1 MINKPA
7 LLGSLFTLIFLIT
20 LAYLIGQS
28 SIYWY
33 QDGMLMR
40 FIGGHILLITS
51 YLFILHYAIVIA
63 QLNQLS
69 ELVDKSEE
77 SKDKSKSNSKS
88 KEEEDNDSNNQ

>member
-1 MINKPA
+1 MVNKPA

-40 FIGGHILLITS
+40 FIGGHLLLITS
-51 YLFILHYAIVIA
+51 YLFTLHYAIVIA

-69 ELVDKSEE
+69 GLVDKSEE
-77 SKDKSKSNSKS
+77 SKDKSKSKS
-88 KEEEDNDSNNQ
+88 KEEEEDNDSNNQ

>member
-1 MINKPA
+1 MNKPT

-33 QDGMLMR
+33 RDGMLMR
-40 FIGGHILLITS
+40 FIGGHILLVTS

-69 ELVDKSEE
+69 GLEDHSKESE
-77 SKDKSKSNSKS
+77 DKSKES
-88 KEEEDNDSNNQ
+88 KEEDDDSNNQQ